1 MRCKN
6 YIVGLKRPK
15 INEKEAGDGPFF
27 KKTYCKIIIFDNN
40 VLPTLKVLII
50 KKIIIVSTLSGKRI
64 FFSFR
69 ALKSTKDT
77 KNPVRC
83 H

>member
-1 MRCKN
+1 MAHF
-6 YIVGLKRPK
+6 L
-15 INEKEAGDGPFF
+15 

-64 FFSFR
+64 FSP
-69 ALKSTKDT
+69 LEL
-77 KNPVRC
+77 
-83 H
+83 